1 MTPPASTTPLKQNDH
16 VAMALQAEA
25 AAQARYDAVG
35 AEANRLSQELKDR
48 AKAGDPE
55 AKKQLETAQAE
66 RERAQQELI
75 AAQSRLARVTGGQDP
90 HAKRV
95 KPRTPSTKQPSSPN
109 AQRTAAAEKKDA
121 TPRPATATATAAGRP
136 VGAFIR
142 EVRVLETLEPLTPFH
157 GEKALDQKAINRIL
171 RSLTGEASKNNAE
184 HLQTFGGVE
193 LFLSP
198 NEKQYVPKK

>member
-1 MTPPASTTPLKQNDH
+1 MTPPASATPLKQNDH

-66 RERAQQELI
+66 RERAQQALI

-90 HAKRV
+90 HAKQV

-109 AQRTAAAEKKDA
+109 AQRTAATEKQDD
-121 TPRPATATATAAGRP
+121 TPRPAAAAGRP

-142 EVRVLETLEPLTPFH
+142 EVRVLKTLEPLTPFH
-157 GEKALDQKAINRIL
+157 GEKALDQMAIDRIL